1 MVLFLVIELNCI
13 CRSNDNQKARVF
25 KLIDQ
30 TSDDDIIEIGCGI
43 AAQNGFQ
50 MTRESQKKAFLK
62 QYQFHQ
68 MQLCQDLAVL
78 QQLELPTMDQI
89 PDNDKT
95 LLAFLLKQQN
105 RTMTTDSPVLLDFKA
120 PLELELILL
129 KDIQL

>member
-1 MVLFLVIELNCI
+1 M
-13 CRSNDNQKARVF
+13 F

>member
-1 MVLFLVIELNCI
+1 MYSFFIEI
-13 CRSNDNQKARVF
+13 FRSNDNQKARVF
-25 KLIDQ
+25 KLVDQ
-30 TSDDDIIEIGCGI
+30 TSDDDIIARGCSI
-43 AAQNGFQ
+43 AAQNGLQ
-50 MTRESQKKAFLK
+50 MNRESQKKAFLR

-68 MQLCQDLAVL
+68 LQLCKDLAVL
-78 QQLELPTMDQI
+78 QQLELPSMDHI

-129 KDIQL
+129 KDIQV